1 MQRSFSSIFKD
12 VLIPAILFLIFLFL
26 DSHITSVGIKNGG
39 AEGDPIVLWLWS
51 ILNNVKWML
60 PFLWYIFAVLV
71 AVLSCKYISRQFG
84 LAWLYSI
91 ALGHLFG
98 FLSWTR
104 FDILHSISKIIIL
117 NSIVILFLAAA
128 VFGTIA
134 SIIHVIVNR
143 K

>member
-12 VLIPAILFLIFLFL
+12 LLVPAILFLIFLFL
-26 DSHITSVGIKNGG
+26 DSHVTSVGIKNGG
-39 AEGDPIVLWLWS
+39 VEGDAIVVWLWN
-51 ILNNVKWML
+51 ILGNLKWIL
-60 PFLWYIFAVLV
+60 PFLWYMFAVLI
-71 AVLSCKYISRQFG
+71 AVLSCKYISRQWG
-84 LAWLYSI
+84 LAWLYS
-91 ALGHLFG
+91 AAFGHLFG

-104 FDILHSISKIIIL
+104 FDILHLISKIIIL

-128 VFGTIA
+128 VFGIIA